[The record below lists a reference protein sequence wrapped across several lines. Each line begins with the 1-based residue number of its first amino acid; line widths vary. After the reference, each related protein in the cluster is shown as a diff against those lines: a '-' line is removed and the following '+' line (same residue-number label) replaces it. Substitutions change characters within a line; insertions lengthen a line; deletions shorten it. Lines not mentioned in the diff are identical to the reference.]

1 MEEIYRIVDDFMYEY
16 ASNILDSGHSSSG
29 NMVLKMNKKI
39 YWKNSHFIIS
49 IVLPDYWKYLEEGTK
64 PHFPPVEKIR
74 EWIRVKPILPRPK
87 NGKLPTENQLAYL
100 IGRKISKVGTEG
112 THLLRETKNEFNIVG
127 KIYNA
132 FCEYYMQNIN
142 KDIAEYTK

>member
-16 ASNILDSGHSSSG
+16 ASNILDSGHNSSG
-29 NMVLKMNKKI
+29 NLILKMNKKI
-39 YWKNSHFIIS
+39 YWNNSHFIIS

-74 EWIRVKPILPRPK
+74 EWIRVKPILPRPR

-100 IGRKISKVGTEG
+100 IGRKISKVGTKG

-132 FCEYYMQNIN
+132 FCEYYKQNIN
-142 KDIAEYTK
+142 KEISEYTK